1 MITIDSDPVLNPVKI
16 GAKVLLVISDLEV
29 TAIPVEELYSNI
41 RDEFEASYEVFTL
54 ALDWLYVI
62 GAIELNDNGLIE
74 YATS

>member
-29 TAIPVEELYSNI
+29 TAIPVDELYSNI
-41 RDEFEASYEVFTL
+41 RDEFETSYEVFTL